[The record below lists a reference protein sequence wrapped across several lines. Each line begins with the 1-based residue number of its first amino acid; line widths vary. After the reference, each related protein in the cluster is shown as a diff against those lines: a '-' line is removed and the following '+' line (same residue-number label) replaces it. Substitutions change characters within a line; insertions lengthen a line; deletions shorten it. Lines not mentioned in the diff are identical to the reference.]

1 MAEQEGYIK
10 IDRNILH
17 WGWFTTVNTAHLFV
31 TLLLKANYK
40 DMVFDGKPIKVGSLV
55 TSLQTLSEISGL
67 TIQQCRTAL
76 KHLKS
81 TGEITSKSYSRYQV
95 ITIVNYK
102 QYQEATRLLTGKQQA
117 TNRQSTGNQQQ
128 EKGKK
133 EGNKG
138 NKRKNPPKSPKG
150 GLDPSGVPERGT
162 DAFRVKSHLLLKP
175 EEGTVDDIPTAY
187 RNGTYG
193 EFTDFAKYWR
203 SRNR

>member
-17 WGWFTTVNTAHLFV
+17 WGWFTTVNTAHLFI

-40 DMVFDGKPIKVGSLV
+40 DMVFEGTPIMVGSLA
-55 TSLQTLSEISGL
+55 TSLPTLSKISGL
-67 TIQQCRTAL
+67 SIQQCRTAL

-81 TGEITSKSYSRYQV
+81 TGEITVRTYPRYQV

-128 EKGKK
+128 EKGNK

-138 NKRKNPPKSPKG
+138 KERKNPPKSPHG
-150 GLDPSGVPERGT
+150 GLSPSGEPRRGT
-162 DAFRVKSHLLLKP
+162 DAFRAKSHLLLKP
-175 EEGTVDDIPTAY
+175 DEGTVDDIPEMYRERYKTFAEYWGY
-187 RNGTYG
+187 RNQ
-193 EFTDFAKYWR
+193 
-203 SRNR
+203 

>member
-138 NKRKNPPKSPKG
+138 NKRKNPPKSPQG

-162 DAFRVKSHLLLKP
+162 AAFKAKSHILLKP
-175 EEGTVDDIPTAY
+175 DEGTLDDIPDIYHGMFKTFEEYVRY
-187 RNGTYG
+187 RN
-193 EFTDFAKYWR
+193 R
-203 SRNR
+203 